1 MVCPRSSCLRMEH
14 GESGTSVS
22 GSNLPRRPLTGVPA
36 LTAGAAKGGQKPGW
50 KPNSSKVAH
59 VQRIWCLT
67 ALLCAA
73 VPVTGCCAPSAAQ
86 GIGWHLPER
95 FFSSGYRGL
104 WCPEG
109 EGWTERTALPHKLY
123 QPLLPLQPLR
133 GSTLGFWGAGDL
145 RLHTLEPL
153 RKHTRG
159 PFGASRPAS
168 LWGTLLVPP
177 PQGPS
182 SHPGN
187 IAVLTL
193 PTEWGPGP
201 TWPTSMAPR
210 ASPRGRSHTGQTP
223 ATCLGHRFDSPLSGL
238 L

>member
-1 MVCPRSSCLRMEH
+1 MLCPRSSRLWMEH

-50 KPNSSKVAH
+50 KPNSSNVAH
-59 VQRIWCLT
+59 VQRIWGLT

-133 GSTLGFWGAGDL
+133 GSTLGFWGARDL

-159 PFGASRPAS
+159 LFGANDPAVLPPS
-168 LWGTLLVPP
+168 GGHCWSPQLRGPPATREHRSADPADRTGTRSHLADLD
-177 PQGPS
+177 GPS
-182 SHPGN
+182 S
-187 IAVLTL
+187 L
-193 PTEWGPGP
+193 PTG
-201 TWPTSMAPR
+201 
-210 ASPRGRSHTGQTP
+210 GRSRTGRP
-223 ATCLGHRFDSPLSGL
+223 RRVSGASI
-238 L
+238 